1 MATAYKQNA
10 FPKLTLLEIDK
21 RMGLRSGFH
30 EITPIIAQQI
40 LRTRNTHNRPVSEI
54 KVAQIKADI
63 QTGRYGVNGESVIFD
78 RNGNLADGQ
87 HRLTAV
93 SEVGLSIV
101 SNVAFGVEPE
111 AQNTVDQGKARTA
124 GDVLGIEGVKNSKN
138 LAAVIRSL
146 ISYERGDRR
155 SLGRPSEVSTQ
166 EIREYLDANPDVER
180 LMDWAMYH
188 KRAMQGLGPPSTFGI
203 ARGIIEPLYGSNGV
217 FYLDRVILGDM
228 LTSGDPALTVRNRLM
243 AEKRANRQLALE
255 AILRGCLAHVE
266 GRRLTRVQ
274 LDGTFPK
281 L

>member
-1 MATAYKQNA
+1 MATAYKQKA

-21 RMGLRSGFH
+21 GGLRSGFY

-40 LRTRNTHNRPVSEI
+40 LRTRNKRNRPISVI

-63 QTGRYGVNGESVIFD
+63 RAGRYGVNGEAVIFD
-78 RNGNLADGQ
+78 RNGDFADGQ
-87 HRLTAV
+87 HRFTAV
-93 SEVGLSIV
+93 SEAGLPIV

-180 LMDWAMYH
+180 LMDWAMSC
-188 KRAMQGLGPPSTFGI
+188 KRALQGMGPPATFGI
-203 ARGIIEPLYGSNGV
+203 ARGIIEPLYGFDGV
-217 FYLDRVILGDM
+217 YYLERIVLGDM
-228 LTSGDPALTVRNRLM
+228 LTTGDPALTVRNRLM
-243 AEKRANRQLALE
+243 AEKRPNRQLALE
-255 AILRGCLAHVE
+255 AILRGCLAHIE
-266 GRRLTRVQ
+266 GRRLSRVQ